1 MARRLARIDRGRP
14 APAREPRSRRP
25 RRRKRQG
32 RGGQQG
38 QLTDPLTPRDVGRET
53 RQATDLRFR
62 PLERNAE
69 AKQRAS
75 RRRERE
81 VGDWWGNYL
90 TMVEG
95 GRTDT
100 TAAFAAAADTQQ
112 RLIGEAGA
120 RSSAD
125 TQRLQAEAAQS
136 AALRGTA
143 PGTEAASQETAAAA
157 QRNYLAAAQGGALAS
172 QGAVARN
179 YLTDQM
185 RIGAGQSIASRRE
198 EQRRGRSIAEDRRAL
213 ARERGDYASTYRGEL
228 RDKERDYLIQRGVLG
243 LDKRQAAADAAQAA
257 ADRGLDKQGLREK
270 ERHNRETERQDREE
284 ERNAGKEGGLTP
296 AQRQAKK
303 RDWNDARSAART
315 LYEKRTWPSW
325 EALTAAVMKQSE
337 VSPAMARRAVR
348 MIRERA
354 EATEKRKRRREK
366 RAQKGKIPSPTL
378 PGATK

>member
-1 MARRLARIDRGRP
+1 MARYAKDRGQP

-25 RRRKRQG
+25 RHRKRQG
-32 RGGQQG
+32 GGGQG
-38 QLTDPLTPRDVGRET
+38 RLTDPLTPRDVGRET
-53 RQATDLRFR
+53 RQATNLRFR
-62 PLERNAE
+62 PLERKIGAE
-69 AKQRAS
+69 QRAS

-90 TMVEG
+90 QMVEG

-136 AALRGTA
+136 AALRGTT

-198 EQRRGRSIAEDRRAL
+198 EQRRGRSIAQDRRAV
-213 ARERGDYASTYRGEL
+213 ARERGDYASTFRGEL
-228 RDKERDYLIQRGVLG
+228 RDKERDYLIQRGALG
-243 LDKRQAAADAAQAA
+243 LDKRKAAADAAQAA

-270 ERHNRETERQDREE
+270 ERHNREMERQDREE
-284 ERNAGKEGGLTP
+284 GKGGGLTP
-296 AQRQAKK
+296 SQREGRNNAM
-303 RDWNDARSAART
+303 SAARNAI
-315 LYEKRTWPSW
+315 KRVGVPTDSKGWAELES
-325 EALTAAVMKQSE
+325 AVASE
-337 VSPAMARRAVR
+337 EEISA
-348 MIRERA
+348 A
-354 EATEKRKRRREK
+354 EARWAIQRLRNRPGIKNRARQKRRREK
-366 RAQKGKIPSPTL
+366 RAQEGKIPSPTL